1 MFSLIAAEKANFPVS
16 VMCRALGVNRT
27 SFHDWQ
33 RRAPSDR
40 ALSDAW
46 LIEKIKQIHA
56 TSDATYGARRIHA
69 ELRLEHGIGVGRKR
83 VERLMRATGISG
95 LLPRKRRRTTVRL
108 PGVRVAPD
116 LVERDFRPDGPD
128 QTWSADIT
136 YISTWEG
143 FVYLAH
149 VQDLFSRLIV
159 GWSMADHLRSEL
171 VVDALEMAL
180 ARRRP
185 DSGLVHHSDQGSQYT
200 AVLFTKRCAK
210 AGIEVSMG
218 SVGDCYDNAV
228 CETFHASLKKER
240 IYRQSWPT
248 RAQARTAVFEYI
260 EGWYNPR
267 RRHSTLGYVSP
278 IEFERQHTELAQP
291 ALEAST
297 PATRSVA
304 VASPKTADGLTTR
317 RRSTV
322 GVEFAADGSNSPES
336 ALAVPTRSR
345 SGRDGRQSRDER
357 HRVASPLGSQG
368 TSSLIQTS
376 TTTGK
381 TCRPN
386 RGRSKPCDLQA
397 PRRRKRQ
404 SRSPSRRALDRI

>member
-1 MFSLIAAEKANFPVS
+1 
-16 VMCRALGVNRT
+16 MCRALGVNRT
-27 SFHDWQ
+27 SFHDWE

-46 LIEKIKQIHA
+46 LSEKIKAIHA
-56 TSDATYGARRIHA
+56 ASDGTYGARRIHA
-69 ELRLEHGIGVGRKR
+69 ELRLEHGVRVGRKR
-83 VERLMRATGISG
+83 VERLMKAAGISG

-108 PGVRVAPD
+108 PGVRVARD
-116 LVERDFRPDGPD
+116 LVERDFRPEGPN

-136 YISTWEG
+136 YVSTWEG
-143 FVYLAH
+143 FLYLAH

-185 DSGLVHHSDQGSQYT
+185 EPGLVHHSDQGCQFT

-228 CETFHASLKKER
+228 CETFHATLKKEK

-248 RAQARTAVFEYI
+248 RAAARTAIFEYI

-267 RRHSTLGYVSP
+267 RRHSTLGYLSP
-278 IEFERQHTELAQP
+278 VEFERHHAEVAQP

-297 PATRSVA
+297 PANGSVA
-304 VASPKTADGLTTR
+304 STSPRAADGLTTR
-317 RRSTV
+317 RVSTPGLDLV
-322 GVEFAADGSNSPES
+322 AEGLISPEH
-336 ALAVPTRSR
+336 APGVRERVR
-345 SGRDGRQSRDER
+345 SGRDQGGQETNGHVWPLR
-357 HRVASPLGSQG
+357 RVVEE
-368 TSSLIQTS
+368 
-376 TTTGK
+376 
-381 TCRPN
+381 
-386 RGRSKPCDLQA
+386 QA
-397 PRRRKRQ
+397 R
-404 SRSPSRRALDRI
+404 

>member
-1 MFSLIAAEKANFPVS
+1 
-16 VMCRALGVNRT
+16 MCRALGVNRT
-27 SFHDWQ
+27 SFHDWE

-46 LIEKIKQIHA
+46 LIEKIREIHA
-56 TSDATYGARRIHA
+56 ASDGTYGARRVHA
-69 ELRLEHGIGVGRKR
+69 ELRLQHGIRVGRKR
-83 VERLMRATGISG
+83 VERLMRAAGISG

-116 LVERDFRPDGPD
+116 LLERDFRPEGPN

-159 GWSMADHLRSEL
+159 GWSMADHLRAEL
-171 VVDALEMAL
+171 VVGALEMAL

-185 DSGLVHHSDQGSQYT
+185 GPGLVHHSDQGCQYT
-200 AVLFTKRCAK
+200 AVLFGKRCAK
-210 AGIEVSMG
+210 AGIEISMG

-228 CETFHASLKKER
+228 CETFHATIKKEK

-248 RAQARTAVFEYI
+248 RAEARTAIFGYI

-267 RRHSTLGYVSP
+267 RRHSTLAYLSP
-278 IEFERQHTELAQP
+278 TEFERQHLELAQR

-297 PATRSVA
+297 SDNGSVA
-304 VASPKTADGLTTR
+304 STSPSASDGLTTR
-317 RRSTV
+317 RISTV
-322 GVEFAADGSNSPES
+322 GVDFAANGPISPDD
-336 ALAVPTRSR
+336 ALATPTGPAQAATDGGQETNANGWPLRSVVQE
-345 SGRDGRQSRDER
+345 QSR
-357 HRVASPLGSQG
+357 
-368 TSSLIQTS
+368 
-376 TTTGK
+376 
-381 TCRPN
+381 
-386 RGRSKPCDLQA
+386 
-397 PRRRKRQ
+397 
-404 SRSPSRRALDRI
+404 